1 MALVMMSES
10 IEQVET
16 PDAAEL
22 VEKAS
27 TGTSSGLTQ
36 SDVDQIR
43 DVVESVV
50 GESSQKLEGSLQD
63 EISTLDASI
72 GATVTEAIPVAL
84 KSANDEASGTVQ
96 TVELSSEQWEELRG
110 YMDMYAES
118 LTLQNALLLFTLVFS
133 CALVGM
139 RFFSEFSRGFRRG

>member
-10 IEQVET
+10 IEQIET
-16 PDAAEL
+16 TDPAE
-22 VEKAS
+22 VAEKAS
-27 TGTSSGLTQ
+27 SGSSSGLTE

-50 GESSQKLEGSLQD
+50 GESSAKLEGSFQD
-63 EISTLDASI
+63 EVSTLDASI
-72 GATVTEAIPVAL
+72 GATVSEIIPVAL
-84 KSANDEASGTVQ
+84 KSANEEASGTVQ
-96 TVELSSEQWEELRG
+96 TVELSQEQWEELKTNL
-110 YMDMYAES
+110 DMYTES

>member
-1 MALVMMSES
+1 MSES
-10 IEQVET
+10 IEQV
-16 PDAAEL
+16 DAPNAVEL
-22 VEKAS
+22 AEKAS
-27 TGTSSGLTQ
+27 TGSASGLTE

-50 GESSQKLEGSLQD
+50 GESSEKLQGSLQD

-72 GATVTEAIPVAL
+72 GATVSEVIPVAL